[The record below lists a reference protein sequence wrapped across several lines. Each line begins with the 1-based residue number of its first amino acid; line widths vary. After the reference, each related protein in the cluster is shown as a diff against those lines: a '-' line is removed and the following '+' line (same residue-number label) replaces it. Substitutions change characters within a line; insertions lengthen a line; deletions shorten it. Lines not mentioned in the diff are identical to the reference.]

1 MCVCVLVAKGR
12 WWKAAMWV
20 GIRAVFSTCPHRPP
34 RMYVHQ
40 QLPRDTCFNQSPP
53 PFHAPIRWLLLLPP
67 SPAPPWHS
75 RKITYTIKI
84 PAKVALA
91 DVVSSMQA
99 LESSEEKS
107 TNFVTT
113 LKKKDVEGF
122 KKVTAVKVEQESFT
136 VSGPLPVKKAAAP
149 RGAAQPQG
157 VAVLLALAAV
167 AALGVV
173 W

>member
-1 MCVCVLVAKGR
+1 
-12 WWKAAMWV
+12 MWV
-20 GIRAVFSTCPHRPP
+20 GIRALFSTCPHRPP
-34 RMYVHQ
+34 RPVCASTNCRATPALTRL
-40 QLPRDTCFNQSPP
+40 LPPSIP
-53 PFHAPIRWLLLLPP
+53 PIRWLLLLPP
-67 SPAPPWHS
+67 SPASPWHS
-75 RKITYTIKI
+75 RKITYTIKV

-99 LESSEEKS
+99 LESSETKS
-107 TNFVTT
+107 TNFVAT
-113 LKKKDVEGF
+113 LKKKDVVGF

-149 RGAAQPQG
+149 RGGAQPQG

-167 AALGVV
+167 AALRVM